1 MRSSLEARGDVEDT
15 FVKALGDELDVAVL
29 NLFLA
34 IHAVS
39 SFAILPVA
47 IW

>member
-1 MRSSLEARGDVEDT
+1 MGSGFEARGDVQDALVEI
-15 FVKALGDELDVAVL
+15 LGDELDVTVL
-29 NLFLA
+29 NLVSA
-34 IHAVS
+34 IHPVS

>member
-1 MRSSLEARGDVEDT
+1 MGSGLEARGDVQDA
-15 FVKALGDELDVAVL
+15 FVKVLGDELDVAVL
-29 NLFLA
+29 NLVLA

-39 SFAILPVA
+39 SFAIVSVA

>member
-1 MRSSLEARGDVEDT
+1 MGSGLEARGDVEDA
-15 FVKALGDELDVAVL
+15 FVKVLGDELDVAVL
-29 NLFLA
+29 NFFLA
-34 IHAVS
+34 LHAVS